1 MLHVCTFA
9 HTHTHTH
16 THTYTGLMMEMANL
30 GIEDF
35 RKLVMNGLVD
45 LSETTITF
53 CKSTINFVNDALRL
67 HAPELLEVFIDS
79 FGDIFKNMIE
89 LYVDA
94 MNRDENTAMM
104 EGIVKDGEFVLD
116 TFLPKIGER
125 INQLTDMQLPE
136 LGELHTR

>member
-1 MLHVCTFA
+1 
-9 HTHTHTH
+9 
-16 THTYTGLMMEMANL
+16 
-30 GIEDF
+30 
-35 RKLVMNGLVD
+35 MNGLVD

-116 TFLPKIGER
+116 TFSAENWR
-125 INQLTDMQLPE
+125 TDQPVD
-136 LGELHTR
+136 GHAAARVGGAPYKVSWCSVNVHTYIHTGATWTGVTE

>member
-1 MLHVCTFA
+1 
-9 HTHTHTH
+9 
-16 THTYTGLMMEMANL
+16 MEMENL

-53 CKSTINFVNDALRL
+53 CKSTINFVNDTLRL

-89 LYVDA
+89 LYMDA

-104 EGIVKDGEFVLD
+104 ESIVKDGEFVLD